1 MHVLA
6 YVCVCVYLEPCVL
19 RACVRACVRTAA
31 FFSVGVVREVS
42 DALMPK
48 TLVYSVVSASSAM
61 FGGGSMPRLCSA
73 CAAMPDSVI
82 IRSGLWRA
90 TVAPVSSLR
99 LMSRSQR
106 R

>member
-1 MHVLA
+1 
-6 YVCVCVYLEPCVL
+6 
-19 RACVRACVRTAA
+19 
-31 FFSVGVVREVS
+31 
-42 DALMPK
+42 
-48 TLVYSVVSASSAM
+48 VSASSAM